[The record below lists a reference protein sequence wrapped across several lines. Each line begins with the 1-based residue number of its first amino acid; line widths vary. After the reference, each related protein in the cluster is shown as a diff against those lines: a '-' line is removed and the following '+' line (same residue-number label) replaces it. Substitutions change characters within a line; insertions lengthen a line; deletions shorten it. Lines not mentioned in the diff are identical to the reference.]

1 VKHLEQGQTVL
12 VRLSGAAAVAA
23 RVDAVRADE
32 ASLILLTPPMRPP
45 ATGQTCAVEVTVEGG
60 ILTLATRVTGHDGR
74 ISMTVAP
81 DSAATH
87 APNVQRRDFV
97 RVDAAMPVVVRDG
110 GPEGPAREALAVNVS
125 GGGLLLTGIGNLQ
138 LGDFAWVAL
147 DLEDGTPPIEALV
160 TVVRADPSGTRA
172 VRIASISARDEQRI
186 VQFSFARERR
196 ARIAKGS

>member
-45 ATGQTCAVEVTVEGG
+45 ATGQTCSVEVTVDGG
-60 ILTLATRVTGHDGR
+60 ILTLATRVSDHDGR
-74 ISMTVAP
+74 TSMTIAP

-87 APNVQRRDFV
+87 APSVQRRDFV

-110 GPEGPAREALAVNVS
+110 GPEGPPREACAVNVS
-125 GGGLLLTGIGNLQ
+125 GGGLLITGIGHMT

-160 TVVRADPSGTRA
+160 TIVRDDASGARA

-186 VQFSFARERR
+186 VQFSFARELR
-196 ARIAKGS
+196 ARIARGS